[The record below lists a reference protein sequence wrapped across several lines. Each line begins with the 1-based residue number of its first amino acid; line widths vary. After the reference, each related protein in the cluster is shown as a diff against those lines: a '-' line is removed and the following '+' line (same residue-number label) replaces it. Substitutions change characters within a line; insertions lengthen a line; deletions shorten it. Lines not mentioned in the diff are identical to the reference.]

1 MKASDQML
9 FKRVRGGKKDASQS
23 GSYLSLY
30 EQMLI
35 TAEYVQA
42 GIQCLKKWNLKPG
55 RNLNRNWLHPFALVN
70 VLSTT
75 STEGAE
81 TSDRAIK

>member
-9 FKRVRGGKKDASQS
+9 FKHVRGGKKDASQS

-42 GIQCLKKWNLKPG
+42 GI
-55 RNLNRNWLHPFALVN
+55 
-70 VLSTT
+70 
-75 STEGAE
+75 
-81 TSDRAIK
+81 